1 GDAAARPAGGDRT
14 LVETRPT
21 ERRRALH
28 HEVTEDAHEGE
39 HGDKGQHDDE
49 RRHRAADQLAA
60 KRARA
65 HSALLPAGVPRATRQ
80 MRMRAIAFTATV
92 STKSTSPTSNSAER
106 YMSVVASLNSF
117 AIAAA
122 MV

>member
-1 GDAAARPAGGDRT
+1 MCATAHSPARALPPATNSGRG
-14 LVETRPT
+14 
-21 ERRRALH
+21 ALH
-28 HEVTEDAHEGE
+28 HKVAQDDHEGE

-49 RRHRAADQLAA
+49 RRHRAADQLTT
-60 KRARA
+60 KGARA

-106 YMSVVASLNSF
+106 YMSVIASLNSF